1 MEDMLSGG
9 GLKNLKLDLTGLSPE
24 QKQIIE
30 AIQFQQSDRFLQL
43 KGNTSF
49 DLNFAI
55 QPEGIT
61 PLLLAVSSNSLLM
74 V

>member
-30 AIQFQQSDRFLQL
+30 AI
-43 KGNTSF
+43 
-49 DLNFAI
+49 
-55 QPEGIT
+55 
-61 PLLLAVSSNSLLM
+61 
-74 V
+74 